1 MLEELV
7 VEGLGVIER
16 AEVDLSRGST
26 ALTGETGAGKTLVV
40 SALGLLLGGR
50 ADRGA
55 LRSGNERALIEGRFT
70 VASGHPSIDR
80 LLAHGL
86 LDEPPESETEIV
98 VSRVITSSS
107 NKVRINSRLVTLSVL
122 SEVMSSL
129 VEIAGQNEHHRLTHP
144 AYQRAVLDR
153 YAGERATGL
162 AATTAAR
169 YREMIEATREL
180 SALREGDRQRQR
192 ELGMLAHEISEIQ
205 AAGLVEGEIE
215 RLRAEIRLQ
224 ESSQDIA
231 GALDEA
237 VDYLGGD
244 EGAAAAVGRAR
255 SALGEASQTREEL
268 REAVDRLETI
278 EVELTDLSRE
288 LVSKLVEPDPA
299 ALESARARMDVISK
313 LRRKYGD
320 SEAEIIGHLERSQ
333 QRVLE
338 LDNADSQIQMWEQ
351 RLQEA
356 RVAAAGAATELSE
369 LRRAAAT
376 RLRDEMS
383 VRLGALAL
391 EAAVFEVAFEER
403 ELYEGGLE
411 QVTFMAS
418 TNRGEAPRPI
428 AKAASGGELSRMAL
442 ALNLCVTADHLDTMV
457 FDEVDA
463 GVGGAAA
470 RAVGAALSELASV
483 TKAQVLVVTH
493 LPQVAAAADNH
504 LTVRKASSDGRTTA
518 TVEVLSRK
526 QRVQELSR
534 MLAGLPDSELGRKHA
549 EELLELSTQGS
560 GK

>member
-16 AEVDLSRGST
+16 AEVELARGST

-55 LRSGNERALIEGRFT
+55 LRSGNERALIEGRFN
-70 VASGHPSIDR
+70 VAPGHPSIDR

-86 LDEPPESETEIV
+86 LDESPERDIEIV
-98 VSRVITSSS
+98 VSRVITPTS
-107 NKVRINSRLVTLSVL
+107 NKVRINSRLVTLTVL
-122 SEVMSSL
+122 TEVMSSL

-153 YAGERATGL
+153 YAGERATEL
-162 AATTAAR
+162 AETVGAR
-169 YREMIEATREL
+169 YREMVDASRQL
-180 SALREGDRQRQR
+180 SALREGDRQRRR
-192 ELGMLAHEISEIQ
+192 ELDMLRHEIAEIQ
-205 AAGLVEGEIE
+205 AAGLIEGEIE
-215 RLRAEIRLQ
+215 ALRSEIRRQ

-237 VDYLGGD
+237 VAYIGGD
-244 EGAAAAVGRAR
+244 DGAANAVERAR
-255 SALGEASQTREEL
+255 AALADVAQTHEEL
-268 REAVDRLETI
+268 REALGRLETI
-278 EVELTDLSRE
+278 EVELTDLSRD
-288 LVSKLVEPDPA
+288 LVSRVVEPDPG

-320 SEAEIIGHLERSQ
+320 SEAEIIDHLERSE
-333 QRVLE
+333 QRVIE
-338 LDNADSQIQMWEQ
+338 LDDTDSQIQMFEKQ
-351 RLQEA
+351 LQESRGSA
-356 RVAAAGAATELSE
+356 VEAATELSA
-369 LRRAAAT
+369 LRRAAST
-376 RLRDEMS
+376 RLQDEMA

-391 EAAVFEVAFEER
+391 EAAVFEVAFDER

-411 QVTFMAS
+411 QVTFIAS

-442 ALNLCVTADHLDTMV
+442 ALNLCVSADHLDTMV

-470 RAVGAALSELASV
+470 RSVGAALSELASV
-483 TKAQVLVVTH
+483 TRSQVLVVTH

-518 TVEVLSRK
+518 TVEVLSRE
-526 QRVQELSR
+526 QRVEELSR

-560 GK
+560 AT

>member
-16 AEVDLSRGST
+16 AEVELSRGST

-55 LRSGNERALIEGRFT
+55 LRSGNQRALIEGRFT
-70 VASGHPSIDR
+70 VATGHPSIDR
-80 LLAHGL
+80 LLTHGL
-86 LDEPPESETEIV
+86 LDDPPDDEIEIV
-98 VSRVITSSS
+98 VSRVITPTS
-107 NKVRINSRLVTLSVL
+107 NKVRVNSRLVTLTVL
-122 SEVMSSL
+122 TEVMSSL

-144 AYQRAVLDR
+144 TYQRAVLDR
-153 YAGERATGL
+153 FAGEQAIAL
-162 AATTAAR
+162 AETVAAR
-169 YREMIEATREL
+169 YRDTLEASRQL

-192 ELGMLAHEISEIQ
+192 ELDMLRHEIAEIQ
-205 AAGLVEGEIE
+205 AAGLVDGELE
-215 RLRAEIRLQ
+215 ALRAEIRRQ
-224 ESSQDIA
+224 ESSQDVA

-237 VDYLGGD
+237 VGLLGGD
-244 EGAAAAVGRAR
+244 DGAAMAVGRAR
-255 SALGEASQTREEL
+255 SVLADVAQTHEEL

-278 EVELTDLSRE
+278 EVELTDLSRD
-288 LVSKLVEPDPA
+288 LVTRGVEPDPG
-299 ALESARARMDVISK
+299 ALDSARARMDAISK

-320 SEAEIIGHLERSQ
+320 SEAEILGHLERSE

-338 LDNADSQIQMWEQ
+338 LDDTDSQIQRWEKQ
-351 RLQEA
+351 LQEA
-356 RVAAAGAATELSE
+356 RKAAMEAAIELSE
-369 LRRAAAT
+369 LRKAAAT
-376 RLRDEMS
+376 RLQKEMS
-383 VRLGALAL
+383 VRLGGLAL
-391 EAAVFEVAFEER
+391 EAAVFEVDFEKR

-411 QVTFMAS
+411 QVTFIAS

-442 ALNLCVTADHLDTMV
+442 ALNLCVSADHLDTVV

-470 RAVGAALSELASV
+470 RSVGAALSELASV
-483 TKAQVLVVTH
+483 TRSQVLVVTH

-504 LTVRKASSDGRTTA
+504 LTVRKASTAGRTTA
-518 TVEVLSRK
+518 TVEVLSRQ
-526 QRVQELSR
+526 QRVEELSR

-560 GK
+560 AK